1 MLVVYLWPEY
11 STTNASGIAGEIVLS
26 EYNFLLVG
34 ALSNSNN
41 NPTSSRRDYMFDL
54 SKQNCEACRADA
66 PKISDEDLKTLMPNI
81 PDWSI
86 LVVEGVMQ
94 LSREFVFSNF
104 EQAMAFSNR
113 VGEIAE
119 AEDHHPA
126 ILTEWGKVT
135 VTWWSHKIKGLH
147 RNDLIMAA
155 RTDEVYAD

>member
-1 MLVVYLWPEY
+1 
-11 STTNASGIAGEIVLS
+11 
-26 EYNFLLVG
+26 
-34 ALSNSNN
+34 
-41 NPTSSRRDYMFDL
+41 MFDL

-81 PDWSI
+81 PDWSVI
-86 LVVEGVMQ
+86 VVDGVMQ
-94 LSREFVFSNF
+94 LSREYEFKNF

-119 AEDHHPA
+119 AEGHHPA

-135 VTWWSHKIKGLH
+135 ITWWSHKIMGLH
-147 RNDLIMAA
+147 KNDLIMAA

>member
-1 MLVVYLWPEY
+1 
-11 STTNASGIAGEIVLS
+11 
-26 EYNFLLVG
+26 
-34 ALSNSNN
+34 
-41 NPTSSRRDYMFDL
+41 MFDL

-66 PKISDEDLKTLMPNI
+66 PKISDDDLKMLMPNI
-81 PDWSI
+81 PDWNI
-86 LVVEGVMQ
+86 VVVDGVMQ
-94 LSREFVFSNF
+94 LSREFEFRNF

-126 ILTEWGKVT
+126 ILTEWGQVT

>member
-1 MLVVYLWPEY
+1 
-11 STTNASGIAGEIVLS
+11 
-26 EYNFLLVG
+26 
-34 ALSNSNN
+34 
-41 NPTSSRRDYMFDL
+41 MFDL

-66 PKISDEDLKTLMPNI
+66 PKISDDDLKMLMPNI

-86 LVVEGVMQ
+86 VVVDGVMQ
-94 LSREFVFSNF
+94 LSREFEFRNF

>member
-1 MLVVYLWPEY
+1 
-11 STTNASGIAGEIVLS
+11 
-26 EYNFLLVG
+26 
-34 ALSNSNN
+34 
-41 NPTSSRRDYMFDL
+41 MFDL

-66 PKISDEDLKTLMPNI
+66 PKISDDDLKMLMPNI
-81 PDWSI
+81 PDWNI
-86 LVVEGVMQ
+86 VVVDGVMQ
-94 LSREFVFSNF
+94 LSREFEFKNF

>member
-1 MLVVYLWPEY
+1 
-11 STTNASGIAGEIVLS
+11 
-26 EYNFLLVG
+26 
-34 ALSNSNN
+34 
-41 NPTSSRRDYMFDL
+41 MFDL

-66 PKISDEDLKTLMPNI
+66 PKISDDDLKMLMPNI
-81 PDWSI
+81 PDWNI
-86 LVVEGVMQ
+86 IVVDGVMQ
-94 LSREFVFSNF
+94 LSREFEFRNF

>member
-1 MLVVYLWPEY
+1 
-11 STTNASGIAGEIVLS
+11 
-26 EYNFLLVG
+26 
-34 ALSNSNN
+34 
-41 NPTSSRRDYMFDL
+41 MFDL

-66 PKISDEDLKTLMPNI
+66 PKISDDDLKMLMPNI
-81 PDWSI
+81 PDWSVI
-86 LVVEGVMQ
+86 VVDGVMQ
-94 LSREFVFSNF
+94 LSREFEFKNF